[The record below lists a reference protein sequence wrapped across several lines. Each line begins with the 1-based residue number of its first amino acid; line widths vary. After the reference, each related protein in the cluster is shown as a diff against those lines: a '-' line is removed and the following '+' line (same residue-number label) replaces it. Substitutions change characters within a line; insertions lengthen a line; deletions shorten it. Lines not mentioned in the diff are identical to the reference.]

1 MGPLSNA
8 VELIQLNDTIIACA
22 TPSSSA
28 MGLSI
33 IRISGSF
40 LNNQFNSVIHTT
52 GPIGPLKPRIATL
65 SKIINPANGD
75 CLDTGIVTYF
85 PAPHSF
91 TGESV
96 LEISIHGN
104 PRLVDKVIALFM
116 HTFSMRLAS
125 PGEFTLRAYKNKK
138 LNLSQVEGLDL
149 LLHATTQPLIKLSQY
164 MLEGNLQ
171 REFLELKNCF
181 DKHQAAIDILTD
193 FSEDL
198 GESEA
203 KIFLHSTW
211 LDIKKSITQFYN
223 RCSLPLSHLLKPS
236 IVLFGPPNAGKS
248 TLFNFL
254 LGYRR
259 SIVSNVAGT
268 TRDYVKESVFIN
280 DSEYFL
286 IDTAGIRESTDSIEE
301 EGMHF
306 TFKNLQDSVAT
317 VLVFSVKDFNID
329 EFNYFCSLKMPSAVV
344 FTHAEYSCNYKYLP
358 KINVPIYFTDFNSYI
373 LNTDEFLSVFD
384 KLLSQFFQSNPILIE
399 RQRIEIIKLFSLIPD
414 YERLIMSEY
423 GTDLG
428 VVSTLFNQFRS
439 SANNLIGYVDVDEI
453 LNYVFSNFC
462 IGK

>member
-1 MGPLSNA
+1 MGPLPNA
-8 VELIQLNDTIIACA
+8 VELIQLKDTIIACA

-28 MGLSI
+28 MGLSV
-33 IRISGSF
+33 IRISGTFS
-40 LNNQFNSVIHTT
+40 NNQFNSVIHVG
-52 GPIGPLKPRIATL
+52 GPIGPLKPRVATL
-65 SKIINPANGD
+65 SKIINPQDGV
-75 CLDTGIVTYF
+75 CLDTGIVTFF
-85 PAPHSF
+85 PAPNSF

-104 PRLVDKVIALFM
+104 PRLVDKVISVFM
-116 HTFSMRLAS
+116 NSFGMRLAS

-171 REFLELKNCF
+171 REFLELKNSF

-193 FSEDL
+193 FSEDI
-198 GESEA
+198 GEAEA
-203 KIFLHSTW
+203 KDLLHSTW
-211 LDIKKSITQFYN
+211 LEIKKLITNFHV

-254 LGYRR
+254 LGYKR
-259 SIVSNVAGT
+259 SIVSHIAGT

-286 IDTAGIRESTDSIEE
+286 IDTAGIRDSSDSIEE

-306 TFKNLQDSVAT
+306 TFKNLHDSAAT
-317 VLVFSVKDFNID
+317 VLVFSVINFNID
-329 EFNYFCSLKMPSAVV
+329 EFNYFFNLKRPSVVV
-344 FTHAEYSCNYKYLP
+344 FTHADNSCNYSYLP
-358 KINVPIYFTDFNSYI
+358 ETGIPTFFTDFKSYN
-373 LNTDEFLSVFD
+373 LNKDDFLTIFD
-384 KLLSQFFQSNPILIE
+384 RLLSEFFHSNPILIE
-399 RQRIEIIKLFSLIPD
+399 RQRIEIIKLFSLINE
-414 YERLIMSEY
+414 YEHYIMSDY
-423 GTDLG
+423 STDIG